1 MTELKWEHETS
12 HTAVPIRYIT
22 DDQHHQHHHHSG
34 GHVPIHSDDQVT
46 VLAPNVVTAYDDHQ
60 QVYTQVHDDT
70 KQATYQLWKLEPPQQ
85 PQEII
90 VHTTSQSTGQSGS
103 TVIEDIGAHENDF
116 DMMLYDEPSQ
126 QDTQNGNDVVLT
138 EKGSGSLT
146 FKFLNIKNSR
156 RQRVARGQVVLLWH
170 VWDAIPH

>member
-1 MTELKWEHETS
+1 MTELKWDQHETTTT
-12 HTAVPIRYIT
+12 TAVPIRYIT
-22 DDQHHQHHHHSG
+22 DDQHHHHHHHQHHHHSG
-34 GHVPIHSDDQVT
+34 GHVPIHSDEQVT

-90 VHTTSQSTGQSGS
+90 VHTTTSQSTGQSGS

-138 EKGSGSLT
+138 EKGT
-146 FKFLNIKNSR
+146 F
-156 RQRVARGQVVLLWH
+156 
-170 VWDAIPH
+170 

>member
-22 DDQHHQHHHHSG
+22 DDQHHQYRHHSG

-138 EKGSGSLT
+138 EKGSGSLI
-146 FKFLNIKNSR
+146 FKYSK
-156 RQRVARGQVVLLWH
+156 H
-170 VWDAIPH
+170 